1 MEKCVIK
8 NGKVLRCGITTGTC
22 AAAGAKA
29 ATSILL
35 GESVENVTSAYI
47 MTPAG
52 IGVNVPIVES
62 IIDISEDT
70 AEETNKVTCIV
81 KKDAGDDP
89 DITDGI
95 LIYVSAIKISSG
107 INIAGGKGVGKV
119 TKKGLDQ
126 PPGEYAINSTPRKMI
141 TEAVSEVVEKYGY
154 TGGIGITISIPEG
167 ESIAAR
173 TFNPKLGIEG
183 GISIIGTTGIVEPMS
198 NKALIDTI
206 LVTQNILASKEKE
219 YKDTLDMLITP
230 GNYGQSFATNILGL
244 SLDEHISSSNFIG
257 DTVSQAVNL
266 GFKRILIV
274 SHIGKLV
281 KLGIGVTNTHS
292 SFGDGRMETLIA
304 CALRAG
310 AENKVLRG
318 IADCVMTDAAL
329 AILRDAGLLQKTM
342 NILGDRVNDTL
353 VRLVPDDVMI
363 GFVCFTNDEF
373 PQLSDKILFKSDN
386 AEQLM
391 KIWQHS

>member
-8 NGKVLRCGITTGTC
+8 DGKILRCGITTGTC

-29 ATSILL
+29 AASILL
-35 GESVENVTSAYI
+35 GEDIVTSAYI

-52 IGVNVPIVES
+52 IGVDVPIVES
-62 IIDISEDT
+62 TVLDNS
-70 AEETNKVTCIV
+70 VTCVV

-95 LIYVSAIKISSG
+95 LIYVTVCKSKADITIL
-107 INIAGGKGVGKV
+107 GGRGVGKV

-126 PPGEYAINSTPRKMI
+126 PPGEYAINSVPRKMI
-141 TEAVSEVVEKYGY
+141 TDAVSEVMDRFGY
-154 TGGIGITISIPEG
+154 SGGISVTISIPEG
-167 ESIAAR
+167 EAIAVK
-173 TFNPKLGIEG
+173 TFNPRLGIEG
-183 GISIIGTTGIVEPMS
+183 GISIIGTSGIVEPMS

-206 LVTQNILASKEKE
+206 LVTQKILVNKEKE

-230 GNYGQSFATNILGL
+230 GNYGQAFASKNLGL

-257 DTVSQAVNL
+257 DTISQAVNL

-274 SHIGKLV
+274 SHIGKFV

-292 SFGDGRMETLIA
+292 SFGDGRMETIIA

-310 AENKVLRG
+310 ASIDVLRKVS
-318 IADCVMTDAAL
+318 DCVMTDAAL
-329 AILRDAGLLQKTM
+329 SILYDAGILSETMDILRHK
-342 NILGDRVNDTL
+342 VSDTIT
-353 VRLVPDDVMI
+353 RLVPEDIEI
-363 GFVCFTNDEF
+363 GFVCFTNDESLG
-373 PQLSDKILFKSDN
+373 LSDGILFKSDN
-386 AEQLM
+386 AEKLM
-391 KIWQHS
+391 KIWK